1 MSLSPGGRWIAG
13 VVTTLTGGVIAIVV
27 LIVFAQRATAGRIV
41 PNYYKRAAAYDGDIA
56 TANASRALGWT
67 ASVGLTTA
75 GAQVCLRDR
84 AGQPLTAHV
93 DVVAAHRAHP
103 ASPGLGGGA
112 TATDGCAT
120 IGMALTLGIHDV
132 TVTADAGD
140 QHWSATA
147 AREVK

>member
-13 VVTTLTGGVIAIVV
+13 VVTTLAGGVIAMVI

-41 PNYYKRAAAYDGDIA
+41 PNYYQRAATYDGDIA

-67 ASVGLTTA
+67 ASVSLTTD
-75 GAQVCLRDR
+75 GARVCLHDR

-112 TATDGCAT
+112 TAADGCAT
-120 IGMALTLGIHDV
+120 VGMELALGVHDV
-132 TVTADAGD
+132 TIKADAGD
-140 QHWSATA
+140 QRWSATA